1 MKQDSEIRR
10 VVIGIQARSTSNRFP
25 RKVHEMIGDRS
36 MLQHVIDAAYSSM
49 TYINHW
55 SKHNKLNSSVVLCVP
70 KGDEIVKLYG
80 GKIPIY
86 EGSESDVLSR
96 YFLMAQQ
103 THADLIV
110 RLTSDCPL
118 IPANLISKTIQCA
131 MKENYDYVS
140 NVDPDF
146 RTAPDGMDCEV
157 MSMKAL
163 AWCQMNATQGFDK
176 EHVTT
181 FIRSSKPEWLKMGF
195 MVGFLNFSNFKVSVD
210 TPEDLERV
218 RHEYASVKN
227 ILDNAGNKYGKKS
240 VHRF

>member
-1 MKQDSEIRR
+1 MKPTKIKR
-10 VVIGIQARSTSNRFP
+10 VVIGIQARSTSNRLP
-25 RKVHEMIGDRS
+25 RKVHEMIGDRP

-49 TYINHW
+49 SYINDW
-55 SKHNKLNSSVVLCVP
+55 SRHNGLRCSVVLCVP

-80 GKIPIY
+80 GKLPIF
-86 EGSESDVLSR
+86 EGSEFDVLSR

-103 THADLIV
+103 THADFIV
-110 RLTSDCPL
+110 RLTSDCPMV
-118 IPANLISKTIQCA
+118 PANLISKTIQCA
-131 MKENYDYVS
+131 MMEDYDYVS

-157 MSMKAL
+157 ISMKAL
-163 AWCQMNATQGFDK
+163 TWCQMNATKDSDK

-181 FIRSSKPEWLKMGF
+181 FIRSDKPDWLKMGF

-218 RHEYASVKN
+218 RYEYASVKA